1 VLEVRWRLIFK
12 VIVASLQEHLSEQVK
27 MWLCVRTEVK
37 GGWHFL
43 DLQPSWRF
51 LDLQPSWRFLHLQL
65 EVKQPQLA
73 YLWQL

>member
-1 VLEVRWRLIFK
+1 MLPP
-12 VIVASLQEHLSEQVK
+12 Q
-27 MWLCVRTEVK
+27 
-37 GGWHFL
+37 
-43 DLQPSWRF
+43 RF